1 MFGKKAKR
9 IKELETRVAEL
20 ERLSADTL
28 TLQDNYQKT
37 LKTVEALKAL
47 RAEDISHIKAL
58 SLENENLKS
67 KLNANRV
74 INKALQ
80 KKNGELT
87 NAVEHTKK
95 VNRDRQRRF
104 REAHKA
110 A

>member
-1 MFGKKAKR
+1 MFGKKTKR
-9 IKELETRVAEL
+9 IKELEARVAEL
-20 ERLSADTL
+20 ENLSKDTL
-28 TLQDNYQKT
+28 NLQQAYQKSQ
-37 LKTVEALKAL
+37 KTVEALKAL
-47 RAEDISHIKAL
+47 RTEDIARIKAL
-58 SLENENLKS
+58 TEENESFKS
-67 KLNANRV
+67 KLLANRC

-87 NAVEHTKK
+87 DKVEHTKK